1 MQNLNSCTHFRLKDS
16 QSPLNPTEKLLFR
29 PLAFIVPVLN
39 ADITFFDMISCLLKM
54 TKIQKC
60 KLKFC
65 ESALVKQYPFNYVAL
80 ESKYCI
86 RLNIKKG
93 IYS

>member
-16 QSPLNPTEKLLFR
+16 LSPLTPTETVLFR
-29 PLAFIVPVLN
+29 PLAFIVVN
-39 ADITFFDMISCLLKM
+39 ADITFVDMISCLLKM

-65 ESALVKQYPFNYVAL
+65 ESALVKQYPLDYVAL